1 MRLSSSQLQARARRI
16 RLLVFDVDGVLTDG
30 IIWLVPALTARGRKV
45 LLEAKGFSAHDG
57 IGLAL
62 ARHAGLL
69 TGLITRRKSAAV
81 QARAEALGM
90 RFIRQGVINKRREM
104 HQLLNEAG
112 VDWAE
117 TACMGDAIIDLP
129 MMRGCGL
136 MAAPANARA
145 EVRQAA
151 HWISPSAG
159 GQGAARDLIEFIL
172 KARRQWQPAVR
183 AFLEAESGTGN

>member
-1 MRLSSSQLQARARRI
+1 MRLSHSQLQSRARRI

-30 IIWLVPALTARGRKV
+30 TIWLVPALNSKGREV

-81 QARAEALGM
+81 QARAEALGL

-104 HQLLNEAG
+104 QSLLRQAG
-112 VDWAE
+112 VDWEE
-117 TACMGDAIIDLP
+117 TACMGDDIIDLP
-129 MMRGCGL
+129 MMHGCGF
-136 MAAPANARA
+136 MAAPANARSD
-145 EVRQAA
+145 VRQAA
-151 HWISPSAG
+151 HWIAPSAG

-183 AFLEAESGTGN
+183 AFLAAEAEAGN

>member
-1 MRLSSSQLQARARRI
+1 MRLTSSQLQARARRI

-30 IIWLVPALTARGRKV
+30 VIWLAPALNAKGKEV

-81 QARAEALGM
+81 EARAQALGM
-90 RFIRQGVINKRREM
+90 RFIRQGVIDKRREM
-104 HQLLNEAG
+104 ESLLREAG
-112 VDWAE
+112 AEWAE
-117 TACMGDAIIDLP
+117 TACMGDDIIDLP
-129 MMRGCGL
+129 MMRGCGF
-136 MAAPANARA
+136 MAAPVNARA

-151 HWISPSAG
+151 HWIASSAG

-183 AFLEAESGTGN
+183 AFLEADTKDGN